1 MINVIEFRGN
11 ILCKYEFT
19 KYLFR
24 ISTEI
29 SLQNLEGKVNM
40 K

>member
-1 MINVIEFRGN
+1 MINVIEVRGN

-24 ISTEI
+24 VSKEMP
-29 SLQNLEGKVNM
+29 LQNPEGKVNM